1 MKVLEASKVGLI
13 KAGKTIWKLIKIVVP
28 VYFFVKV
35 LEYVQ
40 ILPYISNLF
49 SPLMKYFGLPG
60 EAAIVIIT
68 GNLLNLYGGI
78 AAIQAFSFTARQITI
93 IAVMLLLS
101 HSLPVETT
109 IIKNLKVPRILQICI
124 RVVTMIIFALILNL
138 VWK

>member
-40 ILPYISNLF
+40 ILPYNSNLF

-109 IIKNLKVPRILQICI
+109 IIKNLKVSRILQICI

>member
-109 IIKNLKVPRILQICI
+109 IIKNLKVSRILQICI

>member
-40 ILPYISNLF
+40 ILPYNSNLF

-109 IIKNLKVPRILQICI
+109 IIKNLKVPLILQICI

>member
-78 AAIQAFSFTARQITI
+78 AAMQAFSFTARQITI
-93 IAVMLLLS
+93 IAAMLLLS

>member
-78 AAIQAFSFTARQITI
+78 AAMQAFSFTARQITI

>member
-78 AAIQAFSFTARQITI
+78 AAIQAFS
-93 IAVMLLLS
+93 
-101 HSLPVETT
+101 
-109 IIKNLKVPRILQICI
+109 
-124 RVVTMIIFALILNL
+124 
-138 VWK
+138 

>member
-124 RVVTMIIFALILNL
+124 RVVTMIIFALILNS

>member
-1 MKVLEASKVGLI
+1 
-13 KAGKTIWKLIKIVVP
+13 
-28 VYFFVKV
+28 
-35 LEYVQ
+35 
-40 ILPYISNLF
+40 
-49 SPLMKYFGLPG
+49 MKYFGLPG

-78 AAIQAFSFTARQITI
+78 AAMQAFSFTARQITI

>member
-109 IIKNLKVPRILQICI
+109 IIKNLKVPLILQICI

>member
-40 ILPYISNLF
+40 ILPYNSNLF

>member
-35 LEYVQ
+35 LEYVR
-40 ILPYISNLF
+40 ILPYNSNLF

>member
-78 AAIQAFSFTARQITI
+78 AAIQAFSFTAHQITI

>member
-40 ILPYISNLF
+40 ILPYNSNLF

-78 AAIQAFSFTARQITI
+78 AAMQAFSFTARQITI